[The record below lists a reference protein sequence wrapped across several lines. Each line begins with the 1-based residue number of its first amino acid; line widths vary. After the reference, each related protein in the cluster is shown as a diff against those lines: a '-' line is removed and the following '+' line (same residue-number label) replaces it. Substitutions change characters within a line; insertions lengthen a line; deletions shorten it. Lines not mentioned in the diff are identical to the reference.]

1 MNIASVEIVQ
11 NIQLLRDAEVV
22 HVSKGLLDEPGPLF
36 GDSAHLVLPIRSHDL
51 KLHVPGTGEGA
62 PGALDDQGHV
72 TVTVSDLKPDIACLD
87 GIFTIVN
94 SLLGLHARPQL
105 VDISNDFSRGG
116 ADLQRLEAAG
126 ETARV
131 AAERSVQVNDLPA
144 SNKQ

>member
-22 HVSKGLLDEPGPLF
+22 HVSEGLLDEPGPLF
-36 GDSAHLVLPIRSHDL
+36 GDSAHLVLPVRSHDL

-87 GIFTIVN
+87 GVFTIVYTAY
-94 SLLGLHARPQL
+94 LGFMQDHNWLTYPMTSPGGEL
-105 VDISNDFSRGG
+105 ISRDWRQQGKQQESQRRG
-116 ADLQRLEAAG
+116 LF
-126 ETARV
+126 
-131 AAERSVQVNDLPA
+131 
-144 SNKQ
+144 K